1 VNLNFAK
8 WCIKLILMKLAKNNA
23 DDIFARTDL
32 MRRAVDVLHQAILKP
47 TPKKVS
53 NCLAESQAHSA

>member
-1 VNLNFAK
+1 
-8 WCIKLILMKLAKNNA
+8 MKLAKNNA

-53 NCLAESQAHSA
+53 SCLAESLARSA